1 MLQIKLLW
9 FAIRQLS
16 SMGQWMAAAEYA
28 GGELK
33 RQRAMAHKALYFQAM
48 DAFLFSLQRQS
59 DA

>member
-9 FAIRQLS
+9 FAICHLS

-48 DAFLFSLQRQS
+48 DAFLSSLHSQK

>member
-1 MLQIKLLW
+1 MLREERTAAVKGRTAAW
-9 FAIRQLS
+9 LS
-16 SMGQWMAAAEYA
+16 

-48 DAFLFSLQRQS
+48 DAFLSSLHSQK